1 MVKSGSKGAVSV
13 GREACA
19 SIRPHDLCYDWM
31 KDTLREGEEDEEE
44 GGGVNLK
51 FKDFMCRTGLSLRL
65 ELTLM
70 TNALMKA
77 AGSLNLYRL
86 VTRQPPTMVAVLLA
100 KVNCKEEGEGRDVNR
115 TRWCLMMVS

>member
-1 MVKSGSKGAVSV
+1 VVRG
-13 GREACA
+13 
-19 SIRPHDLCYDWM
+19 
-31 KDTLREGEEDEEE
+31 
-44 GGGVNLK
+44 K
-51 FKDFMCRTGLSLRL
+51 FKDFMCRRGLSLRV

-115 TRWCLMMVS
+115 TRWCLMMVN

>member
-1 MVKSGSKGAVSV
+1 MRV
-13 GREACA
+13 
-19 SIRPHDLCYDWM
+19 
-31 KDTLREGEEDEEE
+31 
-44 GGGVNLK
+44 
-51 FKDFMCRTGLSLRL
+51 

-100 KVNCKEEGEGRDVNR
+100 KVNYKEETHVNR
-115 TRWCLMMVS
+115 TQWCLMMVS

>member
-1 MVKSGSKGAVSV
+1 
-13 GREACA
+13 
-19 SIRPHDLCYDWM
+19 M

-86 VTRQPPTMVAVLLA
+86 VTRQPPTMVAALLA
-100 KVNCKEEGEGRDVNR
+100 KVN
-115 TRWCLMMVS
+115 